1 MRDVER
7 HRRAGSIGV
16 RGFDRG
22 EDVGV
27 LGGAAAMPCGRARQE
42 REDSV
47 ELEPL
52 ALDRL
57 EQEAVAARHPD
68 AEMEGRVMAH
78 EGFVVIAGAG
88 GRRDGEPEPVEI
100 GRITPA
106 RGQGGGRRLDRRAE
120 RERLRDVGASRARLR
135 EQRRERGIPGGWAH
149 YERPA
154 VAPSTALDQ
163 AVRLQFAQRL
173 LHRRTPDAEGA
184 RQLALGRQGVAAAD
198 QPQADVAADLLRD
211 DLVGTR
217 RVDAL
222 EGDAP
227 ERSGIGRR

>member
-7 HRRAGSIGV
+7 HRRAGRVGV

-22 EDVGV
+22 EHVGV
-27 LGGAAAMPCGRARQE
+27 LGSAAGMPGGRVGQE
-42 REDSV
+42 REDAV
-47 ELEPL
+47 ELEAL

-78 EGFVVIAGAG
+78 EGLVVIAGPG

-106 RGQGGGRRLDRRAE
+106 RGQGGGGRLDGRAE
-120 RERLRDVGASRARLR
+120 RERLRDVGASRSRLR
-135 EQRRERGIPGGWAH
+135 EQRRERGIPGGRAH
-149 YERPA
+149 DERPA

-163 AVRLQFAQRL
+163 AVRLQLAQRL

-184 RQLALGRQGVAAAD
+184 RQLALGRQGIAAPD
-198 QPQADVAADLLRD
+198 QPQADLPADLLRD

-217 RVDAL
+217 RVNAL

-227 ERSGIGRR
+227 ERSGTGRR